1 MPVDQ
6 VTPGGALRLG
16 GQLWGAS
23 KDAERHKELK
33 KKLDNIGSTL
43 KKTGKDFNEY
53 KKMQQTHNSTMEQM
67 QRDKAQSD
75 QQFQERILTTAD
87 RVGRV
92 MGRVEAAL
100 EPKARSPVPV
110 PLTYSGGAFSGNNS
124 LMLRYN
130 RNTWDDYFA
139 SYSPPPTR

>member
-1 MPVDQ
+1 MPVDE
-6 VTPGGALRLG
+6 VTPGGALRFV
-16 GQLWGAS
+16 GQLWGAGN
-23 KDAERHKELK
+23 DAKRHKELK
-33 KKLDNIGSTL
+33 EKLDNIGSTL

-53 KKMQQTHNSTMEQM
+53 KEMQQKHNSTMEQM

-75 QQFQERILTTAD
+75 QQFQEQILATAD

-110 PLTYSGGAFSGNNS
+110 PLTYSGGALRGNNS
-124 LMLRYN
+124 LMLGYN
-130 RNTWDDYFA
+130 RNTWDDHFA
-139 SYSPPPTR
+139 SDFPPPTR

>member
-75 QQFQERILTTAD
+75 QQFQERILATAD
-87 RVGRV
+87 R
-92 MGRVEAAL
+92 
-100 EPKARSPVPV
+100 
-110 PLTYSGGAFSGNNS
+110 S

-130 RNTWDDYFA
+130 RNTWDDHFA
-139 SYSPPPTR
+139 SDFPPPTR